1 MFSKFVRCAATMSV
15 VAGLAVPAFAALPS
29 LAPVVEMVQRA
40 VVAIEVERAAL
51 PISDEEP
58 RAFPWKG
65 PFDPEWFF
73 RREFEGF
80 LPQSPG
86 SPDRPNDRYAT
97 QGGAGFFIDA
107 EGHLVTNAHL
117 VGNGRNIRVHTADGK
132 AVDATLV
139 GQDVQTDLALL
150 KVDLDQPSPFVS
162 FADSDAVRV
171 GDWVFAIGSP
181 YGFQGTVTTGIVS
194 AHGRDIGV
202 GRYDD
207 FLQIDAPINRGNS
220 GGPTFDLEGR
230 VVGVNTA
237 IYSPT
242 GGSIGIGFAV
252 PSNTVRAIVADLQD
266 DGKVERGWLGVQIQ
280 PIDDDLAEALG
291 FGEPRGALI
300 TDVAEGSPAAA
311 AGLKTGSVVTA
322 INDLPIEDVR
332 DLGRIVAATAPG
344 TEVSI
349 AIWRDRGEAQVKVR
363 VGRWPDAEVAS
374 SQIPARPDFG
384 LQLGQDS
391 GVGALVEHVAPGS
404 PAARKHMLPGDR
416 ILKVDGAEVT
426 DAKDASNRLTEAWQS
441 EQSLVVLEIERGHQT
456 RFVALRLQHA

>member
-1 MFSKFVRCAATMSV
+1 MFSKSVRCVATMLM
-15 VAGLAVPAFAALPS
+15 VAGFAVPAFAAIPS
-29 LAPVVEMVQRA
+29 LAPVVEMVQPA
-40 VVAIEVERAAL
+40 VVAIEVQGAAR

-58 RAFPWKG
+58 RAFPWRG
-65 PFDPEWFF
+65 PLDPESFF
-73 RREFEGF
+73 QREFGHL
-80 LPQSPG
+80 LPQPPG
-86 SPDRPNDRYAT
+86 SPDGRNQRYAT

-117 VGNGRNIRVHTADGK
+117 VGNAREIRVHTADGE
-132 AVDATLV
+132 AVDATVV

-150 KVDLDQPSPFVS
+150 KVDLERPTPFVR

-181 YGFQGTVTTGIVS
+181 YGFRGTVTTGIVS

-202 GRYDD
+202 GRYDE

-220 GGPTFDLEGR
+220 GGPTFDLDGR

-242 GGSIGIGFAV
+242 GGSVGIGFAV

-280 PIDDDLAEALG
+280 SIDDDLAEAFG
-291 FGEPRGALI
+291 FDKPQGALI
-300 TDVAEGSPAAA
+300 TDVSEGSPAAE
-311 AGLKTGSVVTA
+311 AGLKAGSVVTA
-322 INDLPIEDVR
+322 VNDQPIGDVR
-332 DLGRIVAATAPG
+332 DLGRIIAITAPG

-349 AIWRDRGEAQVKVR
+349 AIWRDRGEAEVKVR
-363 VGRWPDAEVAS
+363 VGHWPDAEVAS
-374 SQIPARPDFG
+374 RQLPVGPNLG
-384 LQLGQDS
+384 LQFGQDN
-391 GVGALVEHVAPGS
+391 GVGALVERVVPGS
-404 PAARKHMLPGDR
+404 PAARKHLLPGDR
-416 ILKVDGAEVT
+416 ILKVDGVQVTKAE
-426 DAKDASNRLTEAWQS
+426 DATNRFTEAWES
-441 EQSLVVLEIERGHQT
+441 EQPFVILEVERGHQT